1 MEVGARFSNYE
12 QVVKAIK
19 DYQDQNC
26 VQLYKRASHT
36 TEAASRSCNKKFAD
50 GLIHSELVF
59 VCIHGA
65 KSLNRSQ
72 KELVPMKHS
81 DTFLNKESFLC
92 ATEKARVADL
102 LKMQPNKSLVQ
113 QQLMED
119 TANVAIQKDQ
129 HNITPSLDNEVK
141 MAITKRRAN
150 ESYETLNEATCSF
163 SVRLSSQ
170 SFL

>member
-1 MEVGARFSNYE
+1 PPAVTTLGLLSQATRTEGVKIKIKTWKIIEGTVSTGQCDTLKIGIAFS
-12 QVVKAIK
+12 
-19 DYQDQNC
+19 
-26 VQLYKRASHT
+26 
-36 TEAASRSCNKKFAD
+36 AD
-50 GLIHSELVF
+50 GSNCLLRLIARQF
-59 VCIHGA
+59 
-65 KSLNRSQ
+65 R
-72 KELVPMKHS
+72 KHS

-113 QQLMED
+113 QQLVED